1 MIKYYRF
8 TLKKSGSIE
17 IDEDSLDCYDNPED
31 KIESGTRLNKR
42 LALLLDAG
50 CANRTSERI

>member
-50 CANRTSERI
+50 CANRTSE